1 MFALP
6 TTLRAT
12 QPLPAIWQAANGHVC
27 GLSEGGL
34 SEGGLLE
41 GSNSGLFLS
50 DSSALRPEGHT

>member
-12 QPLPAIWQAANGHVC
+12 HVLPAIWQAANGHVC
-27 GLSEGGL
+27 GLSEV
-34 SEGGLLE
+34 GLLE
-41 GSNSGLFLS
+41 GSSSGLFLS